1 MANLRPGVISEGQL
15 KARGEPRAAD
25 TSGAKPTN
33 VVEPA
38 APVPMRMPVHPAAE
52 LEPEVTRRLRAEYA
66 EVSQLAGGL
75 AHEIRNPL
83 STVSLNLDLL
93 AEDFQSPETPR
104 DRRVLQRVER
114 LQHEVHRL
122 RDILESFLR
131 FARVQP
137 LRLESIKLNAIVEEL
152 CDFYEP
158 TAATKGVVI
167 RTYLAPDLPST
178 AIDADL
184 LKQAL
189 LNLIL
194 NAEHAMPSGGELIL
208 KTRSDAILRRARR
221 DRHGRGYDR
230 GSARADL
237 STPYFSTRP
246 AGSGLGLP
254 TARKI
259 VESHGGTLTV
269 QSEPGKGS
277 QFTVRLPDERRGSPE
292 RRAVFLGGFPKRAA
306 LKSRAEFFPPV
317 ESIDCERAI
326 GRWTSRSASWWST
339 TMNRTPR
346 PWLRAWSG
354 SATTASS
361 QLQAAEGL
369 TLIEEQVFDIV
380 ITDLMMDGVGG
391 TRGPCEGQARTA
403 RRRGRDPDRP

>member
-1 MANLRPGVISEGQL
+1 MAKLRPGTVSDAQL
-15 KARGEPRAAD
+15 KARAEPRFAAD
-25 TSGAKPTN
+25 TSAGSATAM
-33 VVEPA
+33 VESTSPA
-38 APVPMRMPVHPAAE
+38 AARSPALPSAD
-52 LEPEVTRRLRAEYA
+52 LEPEATRRLRAQYA

-93 AEDFQSPETPR
+93 AEDFQNPDTPR
-104 DRRVLQRVER
+104 DRRVLKRVER
-114 LQHEVHRL
+114 LQHEVLRL
-122 RDILESFLR
+122 GDILESFLR
-131 FARVQP
+131 FARIQP
-137 LRLESIKLNAIVEEL
+137 LRLEAIKLSAIVEEL

-208 KTRSDAILRRARR
+208 KTRHEAPWVVLDVIDTGAGMTEEVCARIFDAF
-221 DRHGRGYDR
+221 
-230 GSARADL
+230 
-237 STPYFSTRP
+237 FSTRP

-259 VESHGGTLTV
+259 VEAHGGTLTV

-277 QFTVRLPDERRGSPE
+277 QFTLRLPEAEEGPPGQQPLSWEVSP
-292 RRAVFLGGFPKRAA
+292 
-306 LKSRAEFFPPV
+306 
-317 ESIDCERAI
+317 
-326 GRWTSRSASWWST
+326 
-339 TMNRTPR
+339 
-346 PWLRAWSG
+346 
-354 SATTASS
+354 
-361 QLQAAEGL
+361 
-369 TLIEEQVFDIV
+369 
-380 ITDLMMDGVGG
+380 
-391 TRGPCEGQARTA
+391 QAR
-403 RRRGRDPDRP
+403 PS